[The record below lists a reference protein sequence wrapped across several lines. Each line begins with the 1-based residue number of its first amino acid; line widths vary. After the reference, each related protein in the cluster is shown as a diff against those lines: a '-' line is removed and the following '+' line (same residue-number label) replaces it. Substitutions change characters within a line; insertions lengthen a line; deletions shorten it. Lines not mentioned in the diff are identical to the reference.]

1 MSYASYHFTIF
12 YMKLLYTIMLC
23 WLVISGCNDP
33 AEPAAVN
40 HRLIYNNDGTE
51 ILGNNWFGKR
61 PLTLDDLNRYVDMIA
76 GSQVTTYMICSG
88 SDFFYYRS
96 KYGRIIGDDKNGG
109 LDCGRDT
116 TQFKILNNFY
126 RNALALE
133 KEGTDI
139 VEATLKR
146 AKEKKLE
153 AFVTFRMND
162 LHFADTTDSC
172 PVKYSDFWIT
182 HPELWTSDT
191 TLRGYNSHNALDFA
205 HEEVRTYKLGIIR
218 EQLLKYGEL
227 MDGYELDFMR
237 FIVYFKKEEA
247 VKNAPLI
254 TELVQSAKAIVDS
267 VGNIY
272 NKKILLTVRVPA
284 TVNDCQQKGLD
295 VKEWVKLGLIDF
307 ITMGVHWRGE
317 PAMPVEGFKKDLGV
331 DIPVYATMDD
341 GGYNPREVWSHGM
354 YRGMASHALAQGAS
368 GMNLFNYFLTVYNEA
383 GQQLQPEPGTVV
395 CRTIA
400 PELLQELGS
409 PETLRKRNK
418 IYCLSDGAT
427 SYDLTPNSPLPL
439 TVNGN
444 GDAGI
449 YVGDDVKADQPE
461 EVILFVR
468 TKTPDAFSVSING
481 HELQSSGSADPQ
493 LYDKLRGAADN
504 QKVTAFIVPVDQ
516 VIQGNNMLRFSS
528 QNNAVTIQRIELAL
542 KYGPVEQHG
551 YF

>member
-1 MSYASYHFTIF
+1 
-12 YMKLLYTIMLC
+12 MKLLYSILFCLLVMLTAC
-23 WLVISGCNDP
+23 SDP
-33 AEPAAVN
+33 VDPVSVN

-61 PLTLDDLNRYVDMIA
+61 PLTIEDLHRYVDMIA

-96 KYGRIIGDDKNGG
+96 KFGRIIGEDKNDE
-109 LDCGRDT
+109 LDCGKDT
-116 TQFKILNNFY
+116 AYFKVLNNFY

-162 LHFADTTDSC
+162 LHFADTARHC
-172 PVKYSDFWIT
+172 PLQYSDFWIA
-182 HPELWTSDT
+182 HPEYWTNDT
-191 TLRGYNSHNALDFA
+191 TLSGWNSSRALDFA
-205 HEEVRTYKLGIIR
+205 HEAVRTYKLGIIR
-218 EQLLKYGEL
+218 EQLLKYGAL

-237 FIVYFKKEEA
+237 FIVYFKKNEA
-247 VKNAPLI
+247 AENAPLI
-254 TELVQSAKAIVDS
+254 TELVRSAKGIADS
-267 VGNIY
+267 VGRVY
-272 NKKILLTVRVPA
+272 NKKILLTARVPA
-284 TVNDCQQKGLD
+284 TINDCLQKGLD
-295 VKEWVKLGLIDF
+295 VKEWTKQGLVDF
-307 ITMGVHWRGE
+307 LTMGVHWRGE
-317 PAMPVEGFKKDLGV
+317 PAMPVEAFTKELGS

-400 PELLQELGS
+400 PELLRELGS
-409 PETLRKRNK
+409 LETLRKRSK

-439 TVNGN
+439 TVNETAEVGL
-444 GDAGI
+444 

-468 TKTPDAFSVSING
+468 TKTPGAFSVSMNG
-481 HELQSSGSADPQ
+481 HELQPAGSAYPQ
-493 LYDKLRGAADN
+493 LYDKLQGLTDSR
-504 QKVTAFIVPVDQ
+504 KVTAFVVPADR
-516 VIQGNNMLRFSS
+516 VIPGNNTIRFSS
-528 QNNAVTIQRIELAL
+528 HDAAVTIQRVELAL